1 MPPLPLPSGYHSQ
14 HGRGSPA
21 DGGNVSSGVNTGL
34 LSNVTL
40 RRKVNSGSWA
50 TVRQVDYAYYGTA
63 ESHGNPGDL
72 KTAIVKDASGNALDT
87 SYYRYY
93 QAGDA
98 NGYAGG
104 LKYVF
109 SPDSYA
115 RLAADFS
122 SPQTATDTDVA
133 PYADQSFQYDS
144 QHRVSSTTVQAAG
157 SSATAGG
164 LGTFSYTYQEKG
176 TGTF

>member
-50 TVRQVDYAYYGTA
+50 TVRQVDYAYYGTG
-63 ESHGNPGDL
+63 ETHGNPGDL

-104 LKYVF
+104 VKYRIL
-109 SPDSYA
+109 SKIA
-115 RLAADFS
+115 I
-122 SPQTATDTDVA
+122 VA
-133 PYADQSFQYDS
+133 I
-144 QHRVSSTTVQAAG
+144 
-157 SSATAGG
+157 
-164 LGTFSYTYQEKG
+164 
-176 TGTF
+176 